1 MASAPGVLIR
11 GSHTD
16 VLVDDPGVRGTEG
29 KAQARLG
36 EGCTGCQTCGPQKES
51 EMGLQA
57 LFPGEQAL
65 HGCSSDFLRMDG
77 KLDFYVKSCLF

>member
-1 MASAPGVLIR
+1 MAPAPGVLIR

-16 VLVDDPGVRGTEG
+16 VLVGDPGVRGTEG

-36 EGCTGCQTCGPQKES
+36 GGCTDCQTYGPQKES

-57 LFPGEQAL
+57 FPGERAL